1 MANKQAQ
8 SKRSTVNPI
17 ETGSSSDKGYLAN
30 EVKKTQQTIRTQ
42 LDPLK
47 DDFISQLLGLESTD
61 APKSSMKGEMKA
73 GQSVDLRMFKLEA
86 SGPKSKN
93 LSEKPERRPDILG
106 GIDYR
111 SEILRGTEQ
120 LSRGEAKEL
129 QEQVKQILDELQKLI
144 KSSATLEAQFMA
156 ISVEDVPEKV
166 GTYHVQFFTWLLSW
180 VRDLRRKTED
190 AGAWLQAL
198 KSKRS
203 NKRYGSMAKK
213 HGTSFTLSNERT
225 AATQT
230 G

>member
-1 MANKQAQ
+1 MAKTQAA

-17 ETGSSSDKGYLAN
+17 ETGSSSDKGYLA
-30 EVKKTQQTIRTQ
+30 ETTQAFRNQ

-47 DDFISQLLGLESTD
+47 DDFISQLLGLD
-61 APKSSMKGEMKA
+61 AAEKPSSSMKGEMKA
-73 GQSVDLRMFKLEA
+73 GQAVDFRMFKMEA
-86 SGPKSKN
+86 SASKSKN
-93 LSEKPERRPDILG
+93 VAEKPERRPDILG

-129 QEQVKQILDELQKLI
+129 QAQVKQILDELQKLV

-156 ISVEDVPEKV
+156 VSVEDVPEKV

-203 NKRYGSMAKK
+203 NKKYGSMAKK